1 MPNYASSNNYPKL
14 CMLLKCQCYNSRP
27 WARKCRLKLLLL
39 SLTISSCF
47 LLHIVWQFD
56 YVACYNSLSLAKH
69 CTGFVPSVFFFL
81 DSYLTL
87 CISWIGI
94 LEKGGGFTGSV
105 QHWFSPAFRRLY
117 GSCWHV
123 ARLPSAPMNGVSEMK
138 RLGQASLIF
147 LGAAEFQRL
156 LGYLIREKLPSRH
169 DRQISWWISIYT
181 SGWQLLDRIEIE
193 QRYFTLYRTH
203 SVLRS
208 VLK

>member
-1 MPNYASSNNYPKL
+1 
-14 CMLLKCQCYNSRP
+14 
-27 WARKCRLKLLLL
+27 
-39 SLTISSCF
+39 
-47 LLHIVWQFD
+47 
-56 YVACYNSLSLAKH
+56 
-69 CTGFVPSVFFFL
+69 
-81 DSYLTL
+81 
-87 CISWIGI
+87 
-94 LEKGGGFTGSV
+94 
-105 QHWFSPAFRRLY
+105 
-117 GSCWHV
+117 
-123 ARLPSAPMNGVSEMK
+123 MK